1 MSEAEDRRLDYRE
14 ALERAREE
22 AREVTASELT
32 RQLEDAG
39 YPDQARKIVTFAG
52 LSGCHQETAA
62 AAIGKV
68 TEQLTQIIRS
78 LREGN
83 FSKCALP
90 GLAAGTLP
98 EILKLPTVFFH
109 FVYDVPDGTSDPTN
123 ADTWDAADEY
133 HETDEYEPRN
143 QLMAQLMT
151 LLIVGAQSARTLG
164 SPYPTHFISAIQTL
178 RHTSHEKTGTPLEKE
193 DASLVSHEL
202 SLGLKELSI
211 LARIATPLKDTDT
224 ALTVLKDFFT
234 PEDDHYGVSDIWYSE
249 PETTSKAP
257 LSDEDW
263 ATSRHDADIGRFHIL
278 YEDGYLTLIDTAQG
292 TGDDLEHFTYA
303 NLAQQKTVRFEVLI
317 ALLRQM
323 EADGG
328 EPKQLIRG
336 SKNSNWR
343 GAFQAGLKSNLPL
356 RFKNEQIL
364 RPTAKNG
371 ADSPYWRFKTTA
383 EATAYQQHGRRR
395 GTV

>member
-1 MSEAEDRRLDYRE
+1 MSEAEDRRLDYRD

-32 RQLEDAG
+32 RQLKAAG
-39 YPDQARKIVTFAG
+39 YPDQARKIVTYAG
-52 LSGCHQETAA
+52 LSGFRRETATDV
-62 AAIGKV
+62 ITHV
-68 TEQLTQIIRS
+68 TELITGLIRT
-78 LREGN
+78 LRGGN
-83 FSKCALP
+83 FANCALP
-90 GLAAGTLP
+90 DLAAGTLP

-109 FVYDVPDGTSDPTN
+109 FVYDVPDGTPDPTN
-123 ADTWDAADEY
+123 ADTWDAMDEY
-133 HETDEYEPRN
+133 HEVDEYGPRN

-151 LLIVGAQSARTLG
+151 LLIVGAQSARSLG

-193 DASLVSHEL
+193 DATLVSHEL
-202 SLGLKELSI
+202 SLGLKELSV

-224 ALTVLKDFFT
+224 AITVLRDFFT

-249 PETTSKAP
+249 SETTPKAP

-263 ATSRHDADIGRFHIL
+263 AISRHDTEIGRFHIL

-292 TGDDLEHFTYA
+292 TGDNLEHFTYA
-303 NLAQQKTVRFEVLI
+303 NLAQQRTVRFGVLI

-336 SKNSNWR
+336 PKNSNWR
-343 GAFQAGLKSNLPL
+343 GAFQAGLKSDLPL